1 MVSASHKD
9 MCPGCSWC
17 CLGEEEPTYPGFV
30 KHKKAESSTYYR
42 ELCGELCDG
51 EGKGRRMVDVGAWE
65 EKNVPG
71 AKEYYKEMDEKIK
84 SRVWTSKRSTAHK
97 K

>member
-1 MVSASHKD
+1 
-9 MCPGCSWC
+9 
-17 CLGEEEPTYPGFV
+17 LGEKELTYPGFV
-30 KHKKAESSTYYR
+30 KHKKAESTTYYR
-42 ELCGELCDG
+42 ELCGEVGDDEG
-51 EGKGRRMVDVGAWE
+51 EDRRMIDVGAWE

-84 SRVWTSKRSTAHK
+84 NRVWTSKRSTAYK